1 MLGRLPPTVEEL
13 RICTFPEQGSQPLL
27 TSERVRLSS
36 ISAISVWVLLI
47 LWIIFYVGEG
57 GRGGG
62 GSCSVQCGISNSIS
76 GLYAPDAPITVT
88 TKMSPGI
95 VRYPLESKIALV
107 ENHQS
112 SNLTKQ
118 VQTPKPTCLNDHLLA
133 GVCIAGP
140 EHLSCPY
147 SWPDDHACPILTT
160 TLFSGMYVGP
170 WLGELEH
177 SFGHNPALFN
187 LLTLFC

>member
-1 MLGRLPPTVEEL
+1 MHISRAGIPTSPYFREGPPVLHFSDLSLG
-13 RICTFPEQGSQPLL
+13 
-27 TSERVRLSS
+27 
-36 ISAISVWVLLI
+36 AIDTLDNSLM
-47 LWIIFYVGEG
+47 G
-57 GRGGG
+57 GGGGGGGG
-62 GSCSVQCGISNSIS
+62 GSCSVQCGMSNSVS